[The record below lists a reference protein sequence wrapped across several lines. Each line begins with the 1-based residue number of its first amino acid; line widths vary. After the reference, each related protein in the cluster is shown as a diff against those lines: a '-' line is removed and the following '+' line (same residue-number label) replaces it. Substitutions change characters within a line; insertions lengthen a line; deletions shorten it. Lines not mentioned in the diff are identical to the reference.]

1 MDPNAG
7 HLSTWNP
14 TTEKKAAQLQNLAK
28 DLAKRNQAVI
38 EMEEVLPWSFERAE
52 LMIYSTVDSPW
63 GVESSS

>member
-1 MDPNAG
+1 MVDPNAG

-38 EMEEVLPWSFERAE
+38 EMEEEKHPWCFQRAE
-52 LMIYSTVDSPW
+52 LMIFAVDSP
-63 GVESSS
+63 GG

>member
-1 MDPNAG
+1 MVDPNAG

-38 EMEEVLPWSFERAE
+38 EMEEVPIVVFRKSR
-52 LMIYSTVDSPW
+52 VDDFWPLIHRGSRI
-63 GVESSS
+63 

>member
-1 MDPNAG
+1 MVDPNAG

-38 EMEEVLPWSFERAE
+38 EMEEEKQPVVFPKSR
-52 LMIYSTVDSPW
+52 VDDFCR
-63 GVESSS
+63 

>member
-1 MDPNAG
+1 MVDPNAG

-38 EMEEVLPWSFERAE
+38 EMEEEKHPWFFERAE
-52 LMIYSTVDSPW
+52 LMIYSTVDSP
-63 GVESSS
+63 GG

>member
-1 MDPNAG
+1 MVDPNAG

-38 EMEEVLPWSFERAE
+38 EMEEVPIVVFRKSRVDDFFA
-52 LMIYSTVDSPW
+52 VDSP
-63 GVESSS
+63 GG

>member
-1 MDPNAG
+1 VVDPNAG

-38 EMEEVLPWSFERAE
+38 EMEEVPIVVFRKSRVDDFFA
-52 LMIYSTVDSPW
+52 VDSPV
-63 GVESSS
+63 G